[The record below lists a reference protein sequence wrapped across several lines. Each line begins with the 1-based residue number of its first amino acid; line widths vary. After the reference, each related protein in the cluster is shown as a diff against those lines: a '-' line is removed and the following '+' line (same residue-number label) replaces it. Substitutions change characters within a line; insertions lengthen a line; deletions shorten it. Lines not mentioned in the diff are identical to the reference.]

1 MANFINESEMPI
13 DELDVE
19 FYDEE
24 FDADT
29 LECEAENQKEVDDL
43 KSSDKKDILI
53 SGGADLVHGI
63 SNRDEVSS
71 KQFATY
77 CMHHGP
83 LFVVR

>member
-29 LECEAENQKEVDDL
+29 LECEAENQKEVDDT

-71 KQFATY
+71 KQFATW
-77 CMHHGP
+77 CNHLAHF
-83 LFVVR
+83 L